1 MVFRGGR
8 RLLSCAKEALS
19 VWGSGSSCPDLGQQ
33 KFGGTHGKGF
43 ACCFHAEDKFLDDLF
58 PLPFGETTEGDLP
71 GFTVF
76 TADQEDGQSIGN
88 IFGSAWLCSL
98 TFQADDIFI
107 SDPYRILI
115 DAQSA
120 RKIAFDGKVG
130 LGEGDRLRNI
140 PTRWTAAAAI
150 RPIEI
155 KTEIKIPRR
164 EFWSIVSP
172 RKTKTSR

>member
-1 MVFRGGR
+1 MEVGASS
-8 RLLSCAKEALS
+8 LCVKYTLSAWE
-19 VWGSGSSCPDLGQQ
+19 SGSSCPDLGQQ

-76 TADQEDGQSIGN
+76 TVDQQDGQSIGN

-120 RKIAFDGKVG
+120 RKIAFDGEVG
-130 LGEGDRLRNI
+130 FGKGDRLSEHPDKMDRRGCDQADRNQNGNKD
-140 PTRWTAAAAI
+140 PEKRVLEYCFAA
-150 RPIEI
+150 
-155 KTEIKIPRR
+155 KD
-164 EFWSIVSP
+164 
-172 RKTKTSR
+172 

>member
-8 RLLSCAKEALS
+8 CLLSCAKEALS

-120 RKIAFDGKVG
+120 REIAFDGEVG
-130 LGEGDRLRNI
+130 LGKGDRLSEHPDKMDRRGCDQADRNQNGNKDPEKRVI
-140 PTRWTAAAAI
+140 EYRFAA
-150 RPIEI
+150 
-155 KTEIKIPRR
+155 KD
-164 EFWSIVSP
+164 
-172 RKTKTSR
+172 